1 MAARLARARLRPR
14 SFLKEAREAGVSKQ
28 EAKLGGLEVSA
39 VPVRLFAGADQK
51 AGLDWA
57 AARRGKKALLQPPR
71 GPCDAGCA
79 FR

>member
-39 VPVRLFAGADQK
+39 VPVRLFGGADQK

-57 AARRGKKALLQPPR
+57 AAWRGE
-71 GPCDAGCA
+71 
-79 FR
+79 